1 MIERVLA
8 GQYPASGVPHH
19 SLDEIWPCGGYGVDR
34 KRVVECS
41 RHRRKDG
48 EQIQTVYHE
57 EFDSRDPD
65 EAHAWLSKTYADH
78 HLRISGSS
86 EDFLFSCDITR
97 LDGMSLGRIVH
108 SMAVEV
114 DVFDGLRD
122 LSIVEHRGGGAV
134 RVSIGP
140 ESVDLRAGECFLL
153 PPDRPYQAAWNSV
166 RADLTTLSF
175 EDLQR
180 DALGLVDKKTVNLDF
195 TRPVTAAAGRH
206 WSQTIRYVQSFVS
219 NSPLLAAAPL
229 ARRELGWLVSSAVLA
244 CFPNSTLDAESP
256 SYAGDTPQPLRRAL
270 AFIDEHAGDP
280 ITLNEIA
287 IAARLSP
294 RGLQAAFRRHLDTT
308 PLAQLRSI
316 RMERAHLDLQHAQP
330 GDTSV
335 AALAARWGFTHLGRF
350 AVEYRR
356 RYGHSPSQTLRTSLA

>member
-1 MIERVLA
+1 
-8 GQYPASGVPHH
+8 
-19 SLDEIWPCGGYGVDR
+19 
-34 KRVVECS
+34 
-41 RHRRKDG
+41 
-48 EQIQTVYHE
+48 
-57 EFDSRDPD
+57 
-65 EAHAWLSKTYADH
+65 
-78 HLRISGSS
+78 
-86 EDFLFSCDITR
+86 
-97 LDGMSLGRIVH
+97 MSLGRIVH

-180 DALGLVDKKTVNLDF
+180 DALGLVDQKTVNLDF

-287 IAARLSP
+287 DRRSTQPARSAGRIPPPSGYHAISAAAERSDGARPPGSAACANPATRVWP
-294 RGLQAAFRRHLDTT
+294 R
-308 PLAQLRSI
+308 
-316 RMERAHLDLQHAQP
+316 
-330 GDTSV
+330 
-335 AALAARWGFTHLGRF
+335 
-350 AVEYRR
+350 
-356 RYGHSPSQTLRTSLA
+356 

>member
-1 MIERVLA
+1 V
-8 GQYPASGVPHH
+8 G
-19 SLDEIWPCGGYGVDR
+19 PCGGYGVDQTR
-34 KRVVECS
+34 RRVQVK
-41 RHRRKDG
+41 HRRKGG

-65 EAHAWLSKTYADH
+65 EAHAWLRKTYADH

-86 EDFLFSCDITR
+86 ENFLFSCDITR

-108 SMAVEV
+108 SMASDI
-114 DVFDGLRD
+114 DVFGGLPD
-122 LSIVEHRGGGAV
+122 LSIIEHRGGGAV
-134 RVSIGP
+134 RVTIGP

-153 PPDRPYQAAWNSV
+153 PPDRPYQAAWDSV
-166 RADLTTLSF
+166 RADVTTLSF

-180 DALGLVDKKTVNLDF
+180 DASGLVDHEIVNVDF
-195 TRPVTAAAGRH
+195 TRPVTAAASRH
-206 WSQTIRYVQSFVS
+206 WSQTIRYVHSVVS

-229 ARRELGWLVSSAVLA
+229 ARRELGWLVNSAVLA
-244 CFPNSTLDAESP
+244 CFPNSTLDAESA

-287 IAARLSP
+287 VAARLSP

-308 PLAQLRSI
+308 PLARLRSI

-350 AVEYRR
+350 AMEYRR
-356 RYGHSPSQTLRTSLA
+356 RYGHSPSQTLRTSFG